1 MHRTHSGNGIFWPV
15 ILQDGEA
22 VGNWSAA
29 GGKLQAHPFRPDI
42 ILDEEVLKVEMDR
55 YTRFFNMFL

>member
-1 MHRTHSGNGIFWPV
+1 MVTVSPTTSAWP
-15 ILQDGEA
+15 
-22 VGNWSAA
+22 NTAA
-29 GGKLQAHPFRPDI
+29 FFVAETFYPLGTATPFRPDI